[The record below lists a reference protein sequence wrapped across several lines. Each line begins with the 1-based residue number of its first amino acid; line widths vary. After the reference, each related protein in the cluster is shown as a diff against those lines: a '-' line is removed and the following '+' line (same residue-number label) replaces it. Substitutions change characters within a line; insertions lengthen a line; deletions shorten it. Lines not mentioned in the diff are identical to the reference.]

1 MLGKIV
7 ATENDISILDIT
19 GVAAVDTAVANQL
32 INNHLMNNYLMNNHP
47 GHPAQAADLF
57 FPGPEA
63 PQCNY
68 KSGTSAFRLLH
79 SITKYTVNIMK
90 IGPL

>member
-1 MLGKIV
+1 MDEILGKTV
-7 ATENDISILDIT
+7 ATENDISILDI
-19 GVAAVDTAVANQL
+19 TAVANQL

>member
-1 MLGKIV
+1 MDEILGKTV

-19 GVAAVDTAVANQL
+19 AVANQL
-32 INNHLMNNYLMNNHP
+32 INNHP

-57 FPGPEA
+57 FPGSEA

-68 KSGTSAFRLLH
+68 KPGTSAFRLLL